1 MGKMKEL
8 AMQLREQEMQEPI
21 PGVDFPIHDPEDQ
34 YWEER
39 AREHDEFMMDVS
51 LSGYPSHM
59 VDLYGTPTRNEV
71 IIDELPTTCRVCGDY
86 TAPGNEYCGI
96 ECKEVYH
103 KSISNCGT
111 VEGPEDLPF

>member
-71 IIDELPTTCRVCGDY
+71 IIDELPWSCQVCNDQV
-86 TAPGNEYCGI
+86 APGNEYCGQ
-96 ECKEVYH
+96 ECREIYH
-103 KSISNCGT
+103 ERKRN
-111 VEGPEDLPF
+111 EKEDLPF